1 MWCLTAHFTTTCPCQ
16 GDVAGFRESLVA
28 HTETTEWPWER
39 GETSKDPFKQ
49 GSFLWRVYWQQRGG
63 AAQNIRNQH
72 FSKILIKTWEKH
84 DKVRHG
90 LSVQLLCKRNFW
102 GYLAAVQRTGH
113 WKNRPNGII
122 TSHSPD
128 FCLECLFRGRHCLKE
143 KIPPPG
149 KRAGHSPGWGWGYST
164 SGHFYSP
171 GAKGWS
177 REEEGGQFR
186 GALQK
191 DVCIVVGLGISCE
204 VGLGWTWPPQRMC
217 VSGKA
222 GETELSFC
230 SVLQVL

>member
-1 MWCLTAHFTTTCPCQ
+1 M
-16 GDVAGFRESLVA
+16 
-28 HTETTEWPWER
+28 
-39 GETSKDPFKQ
+39 
-49 GSFLWRVYWQQRGG
+49 
-63 AAQNIRNQH
+63 
-72 FSKILIKTWEKH
+72 
-84 DKVRHG
+84 
-90 LSVQLLCKRNFW
+90 
-102 GYLAAVQRTGH
+102 
-113 WKNRPNGII
+113 
-122 TSHSPD
+122 
-128 FCLECLFRGRHCLKE
+128 KE

-149 KRAGHSPGWGWGYST
+149 KRAGNSPGWGWGYST